1 MNSSIAYS
9 NWITKNGT
17 LKSCARMKNT
27 SLQAGSVLES
37 VSSRD
42 GWRVQLTET
51 PFRLVISVLLDEK
64 PKGPL
69 MT

>member
-9 NWITKNGT
+9 NWITKNGA
-17 LKSCARMKNT
+17 LQSCARMKNT

-37 VSSRD
+37 VSSCD
-42 GWRVQLTET
+42 GWGVQLTET
-51 PFRLVISVLLDEK
+51 PVRLVISVLVDEK